1 MPAPGGRITTVRV
14 AMLGLLTVRAPD
26 GSPVPV
32 TGARLRTLLIL
43 LALDAGRVVSAGRL
57 VDGVWGDEPP
67 AEAANA
73 LQALVSRLRRTG
85 LTIESRPTGYLLA
98 LDADDVDLHRFET
111 LAARG
116 RAALATDPVTSAAVL
131 REALALWR
139 GPALADAATAEFAQ
153 APVARL
159 SELRLA
165 ALGDRIEADLATGG
179 ADLVPEL
186 ESLVAEHPLR
196 ERFAGLLMRALA
208 AAGRTADALAVF
220 ARVRDTLADRLG
232 ADPSAELTTLHVEL
246 LRAPAAPRDER
257 KRTNLRAG
265 LTSFVGRDKE
275 LATVT
280 SMVGDAR
287 LVTLTGPGGSGKT
300 RLATEAGRELVD
312 RLPGG
317 VWFVELAPVGDGG
330 DVPQAVLA
338 ALGLRAQP
346 VVVASPGRGRP
357 EPVEAPPIDRLAA
370 ALSTR
375 SLLLVLDNC
384 EHLIDAAAAV
394 VDRLLGDC
402 PGLRV
407 LATSR
412 EPLGITGETLW
423 PVDPLA
429 LPPAGEPTDAEDA
442 LTYPAVRLL
451 ADRARAVRPGFAIDA
466 GTAPGM
472 VRICR
477 ALDGMPLAI
486 ELAAARLRTM
496 SLDQLATRL
505 DDRFRLLTGGS
516 RMALPRHQTLRAVV
530 DWSWDLLD
538 DDERA
543 LLRRLAVFS
552 GGATLE
558 AVEQVCAGAGL
569 PADRVLDLLTAL
581 VDKSLVLLA
590 GDRYRLL
597 ETIKAYGRERLDEAG
612 ETDAV
617 RAAFVDW
624 FTRFGEA
631 AEPHLRRAEQLK
643 WLAMLDADHDN
654 VHAAVR
660 AAIAA
665 GATGMAT
672 RLVNAVGW
680 YWWLGGD
687 KVEGAELAAAVV
699 TMPGT
704 VPDRDRALALGF
716 AALLAINGSYDQTRA
731 KAWFRQSVEL
741 AMATNADDH
750 PLLRLIVV
758 LDEVMVSFGGHSA
771 ELERRLNHLIA
782 TESDPW
788 VSGTARAIRAHALLN
803 AGERHP
809 QAEEDFRIAMAEFRS
824 IGERWGL
831 SFTLCSLADLVAWR
845 GDFETAI
852 AYYEEA
858 NAAIGALVAN
868 EDLVRYRLSLA
879 ALHLRLGRHD
889 EAATAIAA
897 AERDAR
903 ASGLPE
909 GFAAVAHARGDFA
922 RLAGDL
928 DEARTQL
935 TMATEISDNAIGH
948 VDIAPQFRALI
959 EGSLGCL
966 AALEGDLDA
975 AAAHHA
981 KAMTMAIASGDA
993 PVIATVLVGFADLAL
1008 HQDMRRAAVL
1018 LGASE
1023 GVRGLKDLSMLDY
1036 DRIERTARAALG
1048 AAAFDAAYA
1057 EGAATTIDTVGDLV
1071 GRPDAA

>member
-1 MPAPGGRITTVRV
+1 
-14 AMLGLLTVRAPD
+14 MLGLLTVRAAD

-43 LALDAGRVVSAGRL
+43 LALDAGRVVSASRL

-67 AEAANA
+67 VEAANA

-98 LDADDVDLHRFET
+98 LDAGEVDLRRFET

-131 REALALWR
+131 RDALALWR
-139 GPALADAATAEFAQ
+139 GPALADAATAAFAQ

-246 LRAPAAPRDER
+246 LRAPAAPEER
-257 KRTNLRAG
+257 KKTNLRAG

-280 SMVGDAR
+280 TMVGDAR

-312 RLPGG
+312 RQPGG
-317 VWFVELAPVGDGG
+317 VWFVELAPVGDGA
-330 DVPQAVLA
+330 DVPQAVLS

-346 VVVASPGRGRP
+346 VVVTSPGRGRP
-357 EPVEAPPIDRLAA
+357 EPAEAPIDRLAA

-375 SLLLVLDNC
+375 SVLLVLDNC
-384 EHLIDAAAAV
+384 EHLIGAAAAV

-429 LPPAGEPTDAEDA
+429 LPPVDDPAAAQDV

-466 GTAPGM
+466 TTAPGM

-543 LLRRLAVFS
+543 LLRRIAVFS

-558 AVEQVCAGAGL
+558 AVEQVCAGDDLA
-569 PADRVLDLLTAL
+569 ADRVLDLLTAL

-631 AEPHLRRAEQLK
+631 AEPHLRRAEQLE

-654 VHAAVR
+654 LHAAVR

-665 GATGMAT
+665 GAAGMAT
-672 RLVNAVGW
+672 RLVNSAGW

-687 KVEGAELAAAVV
+687 KAEGAELAAAVV
-699 TMPGT
+699 TMPGD
-704 VPDRDRALALGF
+704 VPERDRALALGL

-731 KAWFRQSVEL
+731 KDWFGQSVAL
-741 AMATNADDH
+741 AVAANADDH

-758 LDEVMVSFGGHSA
+758 LDEVMVSFGGHSE
-771 ELERRLNHLIA
+771 ELQRRLSLLIA
-782 TESDPW
+782 DESDPW

-803 AGERHP
+803 AGEKHVE
-809 QAEEDFRIAMAEFRS
+809 AEADFRVALAAFRS

-858 NAAIGALVAN
+858 NAAIEALVTN

-879 ALHLRLGRHD
+879 SLHLRLGRHE
-889 EAATAIAA
+889 EAAAAIGA

-909 GFAAVAHARGDFA
+909 SFAAVAHARGDFA

-935 TMATEISDNAIGH
+935 ARASEIANSVIASAD
-948 VDIAPQFRALI
+948 VAPQFRALI

-966 AALEGDLDA
+966 AATDGDLDA

-981 KAMTMAIASGDA
+981 RAMTMALASSDA

-1008 HQDMRRAAVL
+1008 HQDTRRAAVL

-1036 DRIERTARAALG
+1036 DRIEGAARTALG
-1048 AAAFDAAYA
+1048 AAEFDAAYA

-1071 GRPDAA
+1071 GHLAGAERRSGHRLD